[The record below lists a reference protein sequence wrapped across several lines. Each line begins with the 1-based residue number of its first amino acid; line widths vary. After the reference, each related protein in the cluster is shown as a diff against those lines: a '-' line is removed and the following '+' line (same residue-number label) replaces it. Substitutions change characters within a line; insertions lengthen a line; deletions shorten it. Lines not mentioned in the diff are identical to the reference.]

1 MLFPNHERTVLFI
14 DGAKLYVASRHLGF
28 DVDYRS
34 LLEYFRSRTNVIR
47 AYYYSAMI
55 DSDEYSPLKPLTDYL
70 AYNGYSLVTKTVQEY
85 VDPSGKRRVKGN
97 MDVELAV
104 DMLELAPHIEHA
116 VLFSGDADFCRVV
129 EAVQRHGVRVTVI
142 STVKTSPTMI
152 ADKLRRQA
160 DQFLE
165 LADMAD
171 DIARKVSDVRPRAS
185 RTAVADLVTV
195 QPGQA

>member
-70 AYNGYSLVTKTVQEY
+70 AYNGYSLVTKTVREY
-85 VDPSGKRRVKGN
+85 TDPSGKRRVKGN

-104 DMLELAPHIEHA
+104 DMLELSPHIEHA
-116 VLFSGDADFCRVV
+116 VLFSGDADFRRVV

-142 STVKTSPTMI
+142 SSVKSNPPMI
-152 ADKLRRQA
+152 ADELRRQA
-160 DQFLE
+160 DQFLD
-165 LADMAD
+165 LADLME